1 MSAFDWD
8 ACFDTELAL
17 VDEQHHRLVDLI
29 NRFGDLLMQAQGA
42 SVEEIEALFGE
53 LARYAE
59 THFRDEESLMGREGL
74 ALQYIADHHRE
85 HKRFIHE
92 LTRLHANPIAGK
104 PEEAASKLLGF
115 LTNWLAY
122 HILGTDQVMA
132 RQVSAIRAGA
142 TAEQAYETRRATQ
155 DPATVMLLHSLD
167 ALFEQV
173 TERNHDLIELNQT
186 LEQRVAERTQ
196 ELTEANQR
204 MADMALTDALT
215 GLPNRRQ
222 ALMRMQQDWPD
233 TPRDDAP
240 LSCIM
245 IDADGFKGINDTHG
259 HDAGDEV
266 LRRLGRQL
274 RDFARNDDCVCRLGG
289 DEFLVICPHTPLTG
303 ALLLAEKLR
312 AAVATLR
319 VPAGDGEWRGSISAG
334 AATRQPGMQ
343 GTDELLK
350 AADEGLYLAKRNGR
364 NAVATV
370 QTR

>member
-29 NRFGDLLMQAQGA
+29 NRFGDLLIHPQGA
-42 SVEEIEALFGE
+42 SVDEIEALFGE

-59 THFRDEESLMGREGL
+59 THFRDEEALMSREGL
-74 ALQYIADHHRE
+74 AIQYIASHHRE
-85 HKRFIHE
+85 HARFIHE

-104 PEEAASKLLGF
+104 AEAVATQLLGF

-142 TAEQAYETRRATQ
+142 SAEQAYATRRATQ
-155 DPATVMLLHSLD
+155 DPATAMLLHSLD
-167 ALFEQV
+167 ALFQQV
-173 TERNHDLIELNQT
+173 SERNHALIELNET
-186 LEQRVAERTQ
+186 LEQRVAARTQ

-222 ALMRMQQDWPD
+222 AMLRLQQDWPD
-233 TPRDDAP
+233 TYRDDAP

-245 IDADGFKGINDTHG
+245 IDADGFKGINDAHG

-266 LRRLGRQL
+266 LRRLARQL
-274 RDFARNDDCVCRLGG
+274 RDFARTDDFVCRLGG
-289 DEFLVICPHTPLTG
+289 DEFLVICPGTPLAG
-303 ALLLAEKLR
+303 AMLLAEKLR
-312 AAVATLR
+312 AAVNTLR
-319 VPAGDGEWRGSISAG
+319 VKAGAGEWKGSISAG
-334 AATRQPGMQ
+334 AAAREARMKGA
-343 GTDELLK
+343 DELLK
-350 AADEGLYLAKRNGR
+350 AADEGLYVAKRNGR

-370 QTR
+370 QPH

>member
-8 ACFDTELAL
+8 ACFNTQLAL

-29 NRFGDLLMQAQGA
+29 NGFGDLLIQPQGA
-42 SVEEIEALFGE
+42 SVDEIEAVFSG
-53 LARYAE
+53 LAQYTE
-59 THFRDEESLMGREGL
+59 THFRDEEALMAREGL
-74 ALQYIADHHRE
+74 AARYIAEHHRE
-85 HKRFIHE
+85 HGRFIHE
-92 LTRLHANPIAGK
+92 LKRLHANPIHGQA
-104 PEEAASKLLGF
+104 EAAATQLLGF

-142 TAEQAYETRRATQ
+142 SAEQAYEARRATQ
-155 DPATVMLLHSLD
+155 DPATTMLLHSLD
-167 ALFEQV
+167 ALFLQV
-173 TERNHDLIELNQT
+173 SERNHALIELNQT

-222 ALMRMQQDWPD
+222 ALMRLQKDWPE
-233 TPRDDAP
+233 THRDDSP

-245 IDADGFKGINDTHG
+245 IDADGFKGINDTQG

-266 LRRLGRQL
+266 LRRLARQL
-274 RDFARNDDCVCRLGG
+274 RDFARTDDCVCRLGG
-289 DEFLVICPHTPLTG
+289 DEFLVICPGTPLAG

-312 AAVATLR
+312 AAVSTLR
-319 VPAGDGEWRGSISAG
+319 VKAGDGEWQGSISAG
-334 AATRQPGMQ
+334 AATREPAMKGY
-343 GTDELLK
+343 DELLK
-350 AADEGLYLAKRNGR
+350 AADEGLYLAKRQGR

-370 QTR
+370 QPR